1 MSQPSAPV
9 AFAPQQFLAD
19 VNLIQESLLF
29 TVLVGPQA
37 GTEWDYARRVC
48 HDQADPV
55 NLPACRHLSID
66 RTDYA
71 GYEQYAIT
79 YACNHHPDI
88 SFVAELGPGLLEAW
102 MLDHRDPNRT
112 PRIVEAIQRIHS
124 DLSFYIAGVSSRLE
138 VPEDA
143 SPEEFMQA
151 VLDRVEAARN
161 PYADDTDL

>member
-1 MSQPSAPV
+1 MIQPAALV

-37 GTEWDYARRVC
+37 GPEWDYARRVW

-55 NLPACRHLSID
+55 NLPACRHLSVD

-71 GYEQYAIT
+71 GYEQYCIS
-79 YACNHHPDI
+79 YACNHHPEMP
-88 SFVAELGPGLLEAW
+88 FVAEWGPALLEAW
-102 MLDHRDPNRT
+102 MLDHGDPNRA
-112 PRIVEAIQRIHS
+112 PRVVEAIQRIHS

-143 SPEEFMQA
+143 SPEEFIQA
-151 VLDRVEAARN
+151 LLDRIEAGKD
-161 PYADDTDL
+161 PYADDTDR